1 MMKNQLDV
9 QQENNEVM
17 NSWFFHTNKYLFR
30 LTLKEKPKAA
40 NVPLNNIGLFSF
52 LFKNYQKSALS
63 NQCRN
68 DFISLCKVR
77 NEESKFIWPF
87 LIWLVDLSKIC
98 YQKWIIWMV
107 ELSVKNI
114 FNACTPYTTF
124 VQFI

>member
-52 LFKNYQKSALS
+52 LF
-63 NQCRN
+63 
-68 DFISLCKVR
+68 F
-77 NEESKFIWPF
+77 
-87 LIWLVDLSKIC
+87 SKIIKKVL
-98 YQKWIIWMV
+98 YLISDH
-107 ELSVKNI
+107 L
-114 FNACTPYTTF
+114 
-124 VQFI
+124 

>member
-1 MMKNQLDV
+1 MKTAVTKLEKDV
-9 QQENNEVM
+9 ALTQENND
-17 NSWFFHTNKYLFR
+17 
-30 LTLKEKPKAA
+30 
-40 NVPLNNIGLFSF
+40 I